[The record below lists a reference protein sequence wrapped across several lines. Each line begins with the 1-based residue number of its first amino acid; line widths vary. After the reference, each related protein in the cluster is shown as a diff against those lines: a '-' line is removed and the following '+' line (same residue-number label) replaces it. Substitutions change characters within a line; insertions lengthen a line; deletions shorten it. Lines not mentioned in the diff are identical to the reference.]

1 MILISELP
9 EGDAKIL
16 KTIHKR
22 GTAKVGDLVQIFGE
36 PYTVQDLS
44 TYLSWLEKRHLLER
58 TQNDPPTYKVSGPGL
73 IALGLLPKEAN
84 SVFLSVPSEKCFRF
98 YTGMGS
104 DKFTGTLVCSLS
116 DLYEKLKTIDVRALE
131 FHVPRGD
138 VEKWVRDVLLDDD
151 LGQRICQVKQQN
163 LRGNQLRNQML
174 SVINLRIR
182 ELTTVK
188 SE

>member
-1 MILISELP
+1 MILIRELP

-16 KTIHKR
+16 KAIHKR
-22 GTAKVGDLVQIFGE
+22 GTAKVEDLVQIFGE

-44 TYLSWLEKRHLLER
+44 TYLGWLEKRHFLER
-58 TQNDPPTYKVSGPGL
+58 TQNDPPAYRVSGLGL
-73 IALGLLPKEAN
+73 IALGLLPREAS

-98 YTGMGS
+98 YIGMGP
-104 DKFTGTLVCSLS
+104 DKFTGTLACSLS

-138 VEKWVRDVLLDDD
+138 VEKWVGDVLLDDD
-151 LGQRICQVKQQN
+151 LGKRIGRVRQQN
-163 LRGNQLRNQML
+163 LKGDQLRNQML